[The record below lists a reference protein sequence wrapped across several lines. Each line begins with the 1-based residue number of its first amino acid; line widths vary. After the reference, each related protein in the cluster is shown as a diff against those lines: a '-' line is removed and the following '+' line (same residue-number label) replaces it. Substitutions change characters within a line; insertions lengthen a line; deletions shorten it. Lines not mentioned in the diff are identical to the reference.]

1 MLNDKEF
8 QAFQEGIFKEYF
20 EKYIVFKRG
29 KGEKVTHST
38 LIRLKSLNQELT
50 LACDSLEISREVA
63 ESILCERE
71 KESSASRGLRISD
84 FRQFSAFLRSLGI
97 TSYEIPRKYMKK
109 VYVPFRPYIFSEAEL
124 GSITRIV
131 DQLQQGIRS
140 QTHCL
145 VYPVIIR
152 ILVGTGMRI
161 GEVLSLKIHDVDM
174 ANQLLI
180 VYKSKNNVSR
190 YVPMSESLS
199 ATVAKYLSR
208 IQHRHEPQQHLFIS
222 PYTGTGYSYH
232 AMKYMFKKI
241 FSTAGIRTPQ
251 GRLPRIHDVR
261 HSFCTASLNR
271 MLESGMNLYTAVPI
285 LAAYVGHVNLSDT
298 ERYIHLTEN
307 GYSDFIRKE
316 SRLRSLIP
324 EVCDE
329 N

>member
-8 QAFQEGIFKEYF
+8 RAFQEGTFKEYF
-20 EKYIVFKRG
+20 EKYIMFKRG
-29 KGEKVTHST
+29 KGEKVTRST

-50 LACDSLEISREVA
+50 LVCDSLKISHEVA
-63 ESILCERE
+63 EFILRERE
-71 KESSASRGLRISD
+71 TESPASRGLRISD
-84 FRQFSAFLRSLGI
+84 FRQFSAFLRSTGI
-97 TSYEIPRKYMKK
+97 DSCEIPRKYMKK

-124 GSITRIV
+124 GSITMTA
-131 DQLQQGIRS
+131 DQLEQGKRS
-140 QTHCL
+140 HTHCL

-152 ILVGTGMRI
+152 ILIGTGMRI
-161 GEVLSLKIHDVDM
+161 GEVLSLKIQDVDM
-174 ANQLLI
+174 ANRQLI

-199 ATVAKYLSR
+199 AVVGKYLSK
-208 IQHRHEPQQHLFIS
+208 IQHGHEQQQHLFIS
-222 PYTGTGYSYH
+222 PYTGTGYSYD

-241 FSTAGIRTPQ
+241 YSAAGIRTSR

-271 MLESGMNLYTAVPI
+271 MLESGMNFYTAVPI
-285 LAAYVGHVNLSDT
+285 LAAYVGHVNLTDT
-298 ERYIHLTEN
+298 ERYIHLTEH
-307 GYSDFIRKE
+307 GYSDFIQKE

>member
-8 QAFQEGIFKEYF
+8 RAFQEGIFKIYF
-20 EKYIVFKRG
+20 EKYIEFKRG
-29 KGEKVTHST
+29 KGEKVTRST
-38 LIRLKSLNQELT
+38 LIRLKTLNQELT

-63 ESILCERE
+63 EFILRERE
-71 KESSASRGLRISD
+71 KESPASRGLRISD

-124 GSITRIV
+124 GSITRV
-131 DQLQQGIRS
+131 ADQLRQGIRS
-140 QTHCL
+140 QTHRL

-152 ILVGTGMRI
+152 VLIGTGMRI
-161 GEVLSLKIHDVDM
+161 GEVLSLKIQDVDM

-199 ATVAKYLSR
+199 ATIAKYLSR
-208 IQHRHEPQQHLFIS
+208 IQNRNEPQQHLFIS
-222 PYTGTGYSYH
+222 PYTGTGYSYD

-241 FSTAGIRTPQ
+241 FSIAGIRTPQ
-251 GRLPRIHDVR
+251 GRLPRIHDIR

-298 ERYIHLTEN
+298 ERYIHLTEH
-307 GYSDFIRKE
+307 GYSDFITKE
-316 SRLRSLIP
+316 SRLGSLIP

>member
-8 QAFQEGIFKEYF
+8 RAFQEGIFKEYF
-20 EKYIVFKRG
+20 EKYIMFKRG
-29 KGEKVTHST
+29 KGEKVTRST

-50 LACDSLEISREVA
+50 LSCDSLEISRKVA
-63 ESILCERE
+63 EYILRERE
-71 KESSASRGLRISD
+71 TESPASRGLRISD
-84 FRQFSAFLRSLGI
+84 FRQFSAFLRSMGI
-97 TSYEIPRKYMKK
+97 ASYEIPRKYMKK
-109 VYVPFRPYIFSEAEL
+109 VYIPFRPYIFSEAEL
-124 GSITRIV
+124 ISITVAADR
-131 DQLQQGIRS
+131 LQQGRRS
-140 QTHCL
+140 HTHCL

-152 ILVGTGMRI
+152 ILIGTGMRI
-161 GEVLSLKIHDVDM
+161 GEVLSLKIQDVDT
-174 ANQLLI
+174 ANQLLV

-199 ATVAKYLSR
+199 AIVVEYLTK
-208 IQHRHEPQQHLFIS
+208 IHHRNELQQYVFIS

-241 FSTAGIRTPQ
+241 YLAAGVRTPQ

-271 MLESGMNLYTAVPI
+271 MLESGMNFYTAVPI

-298 ERYIHLTEN
+298 ERYIHLTEH

-316 SRLRSLIP
+316 SRLRGLIP

>member
-8 QAFQEGIFKEYF
+8 QAFQEGIFKGYF
-20 EKYIVFKRG
+20 EKYIMFKRG

-38 LIRLKSLNQELT
+38 LIRLKSLNKELT
-50 LACDSLEISREVA
+50 LACDSLEISHEVA
-63 ESILCERE
+63 EFILRERE
-71 KESSASRGLRISD
+71 KESPSSRGLRVSD

-97 TSYEIPRKYMKK
+97 GSYEIPRKYMKK

-124 GSITRIV
+124 DSITMAA
-131 DQLQQGIRS
+131 DQLSQGRRS
-140 QTHCL
+140 NTHCL

-152 ILVGTGMRI
+152 ILIGTGMRI
-161 GEVLSLKIHDVDM
+161 GEVLSLKIKDVDM

-199 ATVAKYLSR
+199 ATVGKYLSR
-208 IQHRHEPQQHLFIS
+208 IRHHNEPQRHLFIS
-222 PYTGTGYSYH
+222 PYTGTGYSYD
-232 AMKYMFKKI
+232 AMKYMFRKI
-241 FSTAGIRTPQ
+241 YSAAGVRTPQ

-271 MLESGMNLYTAVPI
+271 MLESGMNLYTAIPI

-298 ERYIHLTEN
+298 ERYIHLTEH
-307 GYSDFIRKE
+307 GYSDFIKKE
-316 SRLRSLIP
+316 SNLSSLIP